1 MLRLSGCRAS
11 GLYCLKLSFM
21 LMAEQGAVHVVFRAD
36 LSRTKN
42 LIGRSPSARAEAQ
55 EHL

>member
-1 MLRLSGCRAS
+1 
-11 GLYCLKLSFM
+11 M